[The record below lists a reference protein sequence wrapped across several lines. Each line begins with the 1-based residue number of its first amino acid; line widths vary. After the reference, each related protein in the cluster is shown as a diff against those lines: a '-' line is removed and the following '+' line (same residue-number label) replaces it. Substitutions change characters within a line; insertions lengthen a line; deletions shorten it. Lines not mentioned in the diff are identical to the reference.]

1 MLKAC
6 VIGHPIKQSLSPV
19 IHGHWIDLHNIDGE
33 YTAVEV
39 SPESLSDFV
48 ATAKSELA
56 GFNITVPH
64 KQRVME
70 FCDELSPVAKQVGAV
85 NTVHIKDGKLYGD
98 NTDVYGIT
106 QCILNNVDNDKL
118 DKSQALIVGAGG
130 ASRACVVAL
139 KQMGFKKIII
149 ANRTEKKARDLADE
163 FGDGNTEIQA
173 ISLYDLNDHLAE
185 TTLLLNSSTAGMN
198 GDNPLKVNLENAPQ
212 NMVVCDIVYKPL
224 ITPLLADAN
233 EYGLHTITGI
243 DMLLYQAVAGF
254 NYWFGIAPSV
264 DEDLRKKV
272 L

>member
-1 MLKAC
+1 MLKAV
-6 VIGHPIKQSLSPV
+6 VIGHPIKHSLSPV
-19 IHGHWIDLHNIDGE
+19 IHGHWIKKHNIDGQ
-33 YTAVEV
+33 YSAVEV
-39 SPESLSDFV
+39 APENLSEFV
-48 ATAKSELA
+48 ATAKNDLA

-64 KQRVME
+64 KQAVME
-70 FCDELSPVAKQVGAV
+70 FCDELSNTAKDVGAV
-85 NTVHIKDGKLYGD
+85 NTVYIKDGKLYGD

-118 DKSQALIVGAGG
+118 NKQQALIVGAGG

-139 KQMGFKKIII
+139 RAMGFKKIII
-149 ANRTEKKARDLADE
+149 ANRTEKKARDLAEE
-163 FGDGNTEIQA
+163 FSGGATEIQA
-173 ISLYDLNDHLAE
+173 ISLYDLNDHLSS

-198 GDNPLKVNLENAPQ
+198 GDNPLVVNFENAPK

-224 ITPLLADAN
+224 ITPLLVDAN

-254 NYWFGIAPSV
+254 NYWFGITPSV
-264 DEDLRKKV
+264 NDELRKKV